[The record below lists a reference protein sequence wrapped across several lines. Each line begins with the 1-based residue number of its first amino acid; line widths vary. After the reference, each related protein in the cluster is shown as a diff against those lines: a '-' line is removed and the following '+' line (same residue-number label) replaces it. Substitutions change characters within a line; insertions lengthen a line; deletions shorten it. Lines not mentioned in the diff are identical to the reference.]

1 MSAKA
6 DMRWGPS
13 IPEAVVR
20 STMAPRFRGDDSGAR
35 LSPRCHSNL
44 APVAVTTGPHFA
56 CSALM
61 NVTYSAGVVG
71 EGTASWVSNC
81 FFSSADCNVL
91 VIALCS
97 LSRMSGGT
105 PAGAEMPYQLS
116 DSTDL

>member
-1 MSAKA
+1 
-6 DMRWGPS
+6 
-13 IPEAVVR
+13 
-20 STMAPRFRGDDSGAR
+20 
-35 LSPRCHSNL
+35 
-44 APVAVTTGPHFA
+44 
-56 CSALM
+56 M

-116 DSTDL
+116 DSTDLKPASPVVGTSGSAALRVVDVTASGLALPARMCGSSTGVSSTIISK